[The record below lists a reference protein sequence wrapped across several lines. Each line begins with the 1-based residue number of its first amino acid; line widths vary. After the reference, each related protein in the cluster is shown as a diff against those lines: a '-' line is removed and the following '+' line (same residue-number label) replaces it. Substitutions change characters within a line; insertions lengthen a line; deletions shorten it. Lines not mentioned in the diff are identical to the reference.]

1 MADVYFLVVAAEYW
15 DVMAAVAAVTPV
27 VIAVWMYLE
36 KSVTSLSI
44 LLGFRL
50 GVSVLSSSLSAAL
63 FFDSH
68 FAIVLVLR
76 RS

>member
-1 MADVYFLVVAAEYW
+1 M
-15 DVMAAVAAVTPV
+15 MAAVAAIFAAATPAV
-27 VIAVWMYLE
+27 MAVWVALE